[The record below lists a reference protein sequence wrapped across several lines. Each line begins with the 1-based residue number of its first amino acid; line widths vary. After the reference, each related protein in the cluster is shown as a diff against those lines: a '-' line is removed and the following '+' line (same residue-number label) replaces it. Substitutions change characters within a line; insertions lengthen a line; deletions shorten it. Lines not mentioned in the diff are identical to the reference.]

1 MIHVRMRRRAAVGL
15 SAAVLL
21 ASVAACSG
29 QSSPAALPSAPS
41 SSATTTALPSTAAPS
56 ASGTSVQAA
65 AAVQQALAAYRAA
78 FADWVAVT
86 SVASKAD
93 YQNPR
98 LDDHMTGQAL
108 SQASSTIYVDTNVDQ
123 AVSKGAPV
131 LHPTVGQL
139 IPANDPTQV
148 VVNDCV
154 DTSSWLLWTSD
165 DKHLYN
171 NTPGGNRK
179 TQSLVVYANGAWKV
193 SQMYMQSVGTC

>member
-1 MIHVRMRRRAAVGL
+1 MVHVRMRRRAAVGVC
-15 SAAVLL
+15 SAVLL
-21 ASVAACSG
+21 ASVAACGSQSG
-29 QSSPAALPSAPS
+29 PAALPSVPGTAS
-41 SSATTTALPSTAAPS
+41 TATAMSTASPST
-56 ASGTSVQAA
+56 SGTSPQAA

-108 SQASSTIYVDTNVDQ
+108 SQASSTIYVNTNVDQ
-123 AVSKGAPV
+123 TVSKGAPV
-131 LHPTVGQL
+131 LHPTVGEL

-165 DKHLYN
+165 GKHLYN
-171 NTPGGNRK
+171 NTPGGRRK
-179 TQSLVVYANGAWKV
+179 TQSLVVYADGSWKV
-193 SQMYMQSVGTC
+193 SQMYMQNVGTC

>member
-1 MIHVRMRRRAAVGL
+1 MTHVRLRRVPAGLGAV
-15 SAAVLL
+15 ALL
-21 ASVAACSG
+21 ATVAACGG
-29 QSSPAALPSAPS
+29 QGGPAALPTAAASGGATSAPS
-41 SSATTTALPSTAAPS
+41 SSPAPTGTSAQTAA
-56 ASGTSVQAA
+56 ATQK
-65 AAVQQALAAYRAA
+65 ALAAYRAA

-98 LDDHMTGQAL
+98 IDDHMTGQAL
-108 SQASSTIYVDTNVDQ
+108 SQVSSAIYVDTNIDQ

-131 LHPTVGQL
+131 LHPVVGEL
-139 IPANDPTQV
+139 IPASNPTQV

-165 DKHLYN
+165 GKSLYN
-171 NTPGGNRK
+171 DTPGGRRK
-179 TQSLVVYANGAWKV
+179 TQSLVAFADGAWKV

>member
-1 MIHVRMRRRAAVGL
+1 MVHVRMRRITIGL
-15 SAAVLL
+15 SSAALL
-21 ASVAACSG
+21 ASVAACGG
-29 QSSPAALPSAPS
+29 QSGPAALPTAGSGG
-41 SSATTTALPSTAAPS
+41 ATSALPSSNPPS
-56 ASGTSVQAA
+56 TSSTSPQAA
-65 AAVQQALAAYRAA
+65 AAVQQALIAYRAA
-78 FADWVAVT
+78 FADWAAVT

-131 LHPTVGQL
+131 LHPTVGEL
-139 IPANDPTQV
+139 IPANSPTQI

-154 DTSSWLLWTSD
+154 DTSSWLMWTSD
-165 DKHLYN
+165 GKHLYN
-171 NTPGGNRK
+171 NTPGGRRK
-179 TQSLVVYANGAWKV
+179 TQSLVAYADGAWKV